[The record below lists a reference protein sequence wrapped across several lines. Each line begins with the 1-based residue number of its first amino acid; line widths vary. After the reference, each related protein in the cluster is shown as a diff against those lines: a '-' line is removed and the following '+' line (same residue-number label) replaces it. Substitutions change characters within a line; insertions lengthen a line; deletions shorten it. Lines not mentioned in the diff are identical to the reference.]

1 MKKIKELKNVI
12 LEYPDERELK
22 EDELEQLKMQKEKL
36 MQTRIVVSKEEIL
49 KRLDELD
56 RGYTR

>member
-1 MKKIKELKNVI
+1 MKKIKELKNDI